1 VLDQYCSDVP
11 ISHSEDEGAPLGEG
25 LDMLETYTRTI
36 TTMSEALETER
47 DQPDPDGAEGA
58 PETRGT
64 TSSRSRCSA
73 PSWSSTVTRTTTAC
87 ITSSP
92 WVDAGASLNE
102 RTRPELPAGIRSRRT
117 GDFPAT
123 VSGGGGGHTGI
134 GQARGRID

>member
-87 ITSSP
+87 ITF
-92 WVDAGASLNE
+92 
-102 RTRPELPAGIRSRRT
+102 
-117 GDFPAT
+117 FPL
-123 VSGGGGGHTGI
+123 G
-134 GQARGRID
+134 